1 VFKLFKLLFPVVLIL
16 IISCEKNTMILYT
29 NCNVYE
35 RPDIKAILC
44 NKGKI
49 IQLLPSGNINSGKR
63 IDLKGGWVYPGFIDS
78 HMHLTGLGWS
88 LESVDLVG
96 TTSKLDALKKIK
108 EGIKNTPKGTWVLG
122 RGWDQNDWSKS
133 EYPKATDLDLISMD
147 HPMIFRRID
156 GHAAWA
162 NTLAMKLA
170 NISENTVDVNG
181 GIIIRDDIGYPT
193 GIFIDNALD
202 LIESQIPEKTEQDI
216 YRQIIKAQTM
226 LNKFGITS
234 IHDAGTS
241 KKEIKILKKMIK
253 NEELS
258 IRVYTMLNNNP
269 KDYDSFLES
278 GPEIENPFI
287 KVQSIKIYLDGAL
300 GSRGAALLEPYSDS
314 PSENG
319 LLIIKPSEHKSLV
332 KKFSKSGFQVNTHGI
347 GDRAIRIIL
356 DNYEEVANTK
366 IRNRIEHSQIVH
378 PDDVPRF
385 KELNVIPAMQSTHCT
400 SDMPWVEE
408 RIGLERMHEAYPWK
422 SFIKLNIPV
431 PGGSDAPIE
440 SPNPIEGIYASVTRK
455 DKNGLPEKGWYSEQ
469 KMTLKEAIKSYTE
482 WGAYA
487 SYEEKIKGKIKE
499 NFYAD
504 FTVLDQELKSTN
516 LEMILDT
523 RVLFTILNGKIVYQS
538 NEQ

>member
-1 VFKLFKLLFPVVLIL
+1 MFKLFKLLFPVVLIL

-108 EGIKNTPKGTWVLG
+108 EEIKNTPKGTWVLG

-278 GPEIENPFI
+278 GPETENPFI

-516 LEMILDT
+516 LEMILDA

>member
-1 VFKLFKLLFPVVLIL
+1 MFKLFKLLFPVVLIL

-156 GHAAWA
+156 GHAGWA

-378 PDDVPRF
+378 LDDVPRF

-440 SPNPIEGIYASVTRK
+440 SPNPVEGIYASVTRK

-516 LEMILDT
+516 LEMILDA

>member
-1 VFKLFKLLFPVVLIL
+1 
-16 IISCEKNTMILYT
+16 
-29 NCNVYE
+29 
-35 RPDIKAILC
+35 
-44 NKGKI
+44 
-49 IQLLPSGNINSGKR
+49 
-63 IDLKGGWVYPGFIDS
+63 
-78 HMHLTGLGWS
+78 MHLTGLGWS

-516 LEMILDT
+516 LEMILDA

>member
-1 VFKLFKLLFPVVLIL
+1 
-16 IISCEKNTMILYT
+16 MILYT

-156 GHAAWA
+156 GHAAWT

-516 LEMILDT
+516 LEMILDA